1 MRQDSTAL
9 LALNLLVYFLILSP
23 LALAQEKPPTFT
35 LVNLGIAANPEDHYC
50 AVRVTNVYGCTG
62 DSEPFTSTNKGE
74 SCGQLSAKHTHEV
87 CGSAKVTLDASPE
100 MEGHYGVSFSNGGDG
115 GKVQAACNL
124 TSLDEGTNCTAI
136 SPAPEGS
143 VSAAEKEGVRMVLVG
158 VVGGAMLG
166 LLL

>member
-1 MRQDSTAL
+1 M
-9 LALNLLVYFLILSP
+9 
-23 LALAQEKPPTFT
+23 
-35 LVNLGIAANPEDHYC
+35 
-50 AVRVTNVYGCTG
+50 
-62 DSEPFTSTNKGE
+62 
-74 SCGQLSAKHTHEV
+74 
-87 CGSAKVTLDASPE
+87 DASPE

-143 VSAAEKEGVRMVLVG
+143 VSTAGKTEVEMVLAG
-158 VVGGAMLG
+158 VIWGVMLR